1 MSQTHQKWPG
11 FSHLQNAPSGSL
23 DLVVEGILER
33 KPGEK
38 VMGTIYIYMS
48 EENVTRKP
56 VILYCF
62 YGSNNNKI

>member
-23 DLVVEGILER
+23 DLVVEGTLGR

-38 VMGTIYIYMS
+38 VSDG
-48 EENVTRKP
+48 ED
-56 VILYCF
+56 LYLHV
-62 YGSNNNKI
+62 